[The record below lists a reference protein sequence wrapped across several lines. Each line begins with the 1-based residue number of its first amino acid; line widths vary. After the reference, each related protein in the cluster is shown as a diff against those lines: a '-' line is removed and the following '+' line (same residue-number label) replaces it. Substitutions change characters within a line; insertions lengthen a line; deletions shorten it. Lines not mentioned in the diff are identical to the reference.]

1 MGAGCCEPGLVPR
14 FSLVRDDSGKTLLQ
28 AVGNGRLE
36 CFGYLRHKVHLEA
49 AKTYRMRV
57 HLRFEGMEDLNR
69 HVVHAL
75 FSSGFND
82 GIFTYRK
89 EGDWVIGEDRFP
101 GPQKA
106 EDGEIRLQFRFSQSG
121 KVWWDRISLQ
131 ECAPIPPRLV
141 KVAVGWGKHDMAQWA
156 RWLDRAGERKA
167 DIALLTEG
175 FNGKR
180 PTEAEPLD
188 GPSGRLM
195 AEKAKQWKMYVS
207 GTIYVKRGD
216 LVYNTAML
224 FDRRGKLVGTYEKVQ
239 LFDPEEHEGVTP
251 GIRLPVFKTDFGTVG
266 IMTCYDSWFPETAR
280 LLAYKGAELILLP
293 NAGYDMEL
301 MPARAADNGVCVA
314 VSSENC
320 PAGIWD
326 SGGARG

>member
-1 MGAGCCEPGLVPR
+1 MQRLQSCTAALAAVLAFVTCAQAGASAGESEDWNRGNLVAHGDFSREEPGGLPKGWELVAANPALAPR

-121 KVWWDRISLQ
+121 KVWWDLISLQ
-131 ECAPIPPRLV
+131 ECDPIPPRLV
-141 KVAVGWGKHDMAQWA
+141 KVAVGWGKQDKAHWS
-156 RWLDRAGERKA
+156 RWLDRAGDKKA

-180 PTEAEPLD
+180 PSEAEPLD
-188 GPSGRLM
+188 GPSGSLM

-207 GTIYVKRGD
+207 GTIYLKRGD

-239 LFDPEEHEGVTP
+239 LFDPEEHEGVTGDSP
-251 GIRLPVFKTDFGTVG
+251 TRLQDRFRHCRDH
-266 IMTCYDSWFPETAR
+266 D
-280 LLAYKGAELILLP
+280 LL
-293 NAGYDMEL
+293 
-301 MPARAADNGVCVA
+301 R
-314 VSSENC
+314 
-320 PAGIWD
+320 
-326 SGGARG
+326 